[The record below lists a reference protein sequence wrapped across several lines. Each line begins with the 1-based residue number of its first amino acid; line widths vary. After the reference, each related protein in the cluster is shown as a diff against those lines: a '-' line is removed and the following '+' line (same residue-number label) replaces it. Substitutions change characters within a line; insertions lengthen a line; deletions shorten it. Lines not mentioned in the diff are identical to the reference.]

1 MLEIPDLET
10 FAIQLHST
18 GVAEIIFNRPEKY
31 NALSG
36 QVYAEWL
43 KAINWAARCD
53 DVKVTVLTGRGKYY
67 SSGKE
72 LTVPDPVSESVTYEE
87 KIALSKESSQ
97 TTRSLVEALINFPK
111 LLIAAVNG
119 PAIGFAVT
127 SLALCDVV
135 YSVPSATFRTP
146 FMQLG
151 ISAEGCSSI
160 LFQRIMGP
168 SRANEMLLMGR
179 HFSAPELLQAKFI
192 GEILPEDAFHE
203 EVVNLATKAAQFS
216 LEALKT
222 TKKLIRDVDREL
234 LLKVNNEEFDR
245 LAERKVSQEHVDSVL
260 RFAEDAKKKKQLKQK
275 QQLFRL

>member
-1 MLEIPDLET
+1 MLEIPNLET
-10 FAIQLHST
+10 FEIKLHST

-31 NALSG
+31 NALSS

-43 KAINWAARCD
+43 EAINWAARRD

-72 LTVPDPVSESVTYEE
+72 LTVPDPVSESATYED
-87 KIALSKESSQ
+87 KIALSKESSR

-111 LLIAAVNG
+111 LIIAAVNG

-135 YSVPSATFRTP
+135 YSVPSATFKTP

-168 SRANEMLLMGR
+168 SMANEMLLMGR
-179 HFSAPELLQAKFI
+179 QFTAPELFKAGFI
-192 GEILPEDAFHE
+192 GEILPEEAFHE
-203 EVVNLATKAAQFS
+203 DVMKLATNAAQFS

-222 TKKLIRDVDREL
+222 TKKLVRDVDREL

-245 LAERKVSQEHVDSVL
+245 LAERKISQEYYDSVHK
-260 RFAEDAKKKKQLKQK
+260 FVEEAKKKKQLKK
-275 QQLFRL
+275 QRPSRL

>member
-10 FAIQLHST
+10 FAIKLHST

-31 NALSG
+31 NALSS

-72 LTVPDPVSESVTYEE
+72 LAVPDPVSESLTYEE
-87 KIALSKESSQ
+87 KLALSNEGSR

-151 ISAEGCSSI
+151 ICAEGCSST

-168 SRANEMLLMGR
+168 SKANEMLLMGR
-179 HFSAPELLQAKFI
+179 QFTAPELLKAGFI
-192 GEILPEDAFHE
+192 GEILPEEAFYE
-203 EVVNLATKAAQFS
+203 DVLKLATNAAQFS

-245 LAERKVSQEHVDSVL
+245 LAEKKISQEYFDSVV
-260 RFAEDAKKKKQLKQK
+260 RFVEDAKKKKQLKKKQK
-275 QQLFRL
+275 LSRL

>member
-1 MLEIPDLET
+1 MLEIPNLET
-10 FAIQLHST
+10 FAIKLHST

-31 NALSG
+31 NALSS

-43 KAINWAARCD
+43 EAINWAAGCD
-53 DVKVTVLTGRGKYY
+53 DVKVTVITGRGKYY

-72 LTVPDPVSESVTYEE
+72 LIVPDPVSESATYED
-87 KIALSKESSQ
+87 KIAISKEGSR

-111 LLIAAVNG
+111 LLIGAVNG

-135 YSVPSATFRTP
+135 YTVPSATFRTP

-151 ISAEGCSSI
+151 ISAEGCSSM

-168 SRANEMLLMGR
+168 SMANEMLLMGR
-179 HFSAPELLQAKFI
+179 QFTAPELHKAGFI
-192 GEILPEDAFHE
+192 GEILPEATFHE
-203 EVVNLATKAAQFS
+203 NVMKLATDAAQFS

-222 TKKLIRDVDREL
+222 TKRLIRDVDREL

-245 LAERKVSQEHVDSVL
+245 LAERKISQEYLDSVHKFVEEA
-260 RFAEDAKKKKQLKQK
+260 RKKKQLKNQSLSK
-275 QQLFRL
+275 L